1 VGLDGSYRSRHLN
14 CFFCGVLHL
23 HDCMGWDMVNAL
35 SIDAFFG
42 VFTGS
47 IHSGQED

>member
-1 VGLDGSYRSRHLN
+1 VAGSYHSRRRNLLL
-14 CFFCGVLHL
+14 CGILL
-23 HDCMGWDMVNAL
+23 LRNCMGWDMVNAL

-42 VFTGS
+42 VSTGS